1 VRLAARRVIAT
12 APRVVEGPF
21 GVVHGG
27 CMVTDHVAGGGE
39 MVVVRP
45 GHRRLAEAFNRLLMA
60 QQQGEVL
67 LETSKEEQRNV
78 LTKNDLVAPA
88 LANPGQ
94 QALDMDQGFTQGGC
108 RLGVREPPAGLFSR
122 STEIVDRTLRVL
134 GPGVMVREP
143 VIGFLEA

>member
-1 VRLAARRVIAT
+1 MRSPGSTARPFVRAVRWRFGRARRHPRVAPPRKPRRPERSALAARRVIAT

-108 RLGVREPPAGLFSR
+108 
-122 STEIVDRTLRVL
+122 
-134 GPGVMVREP
+134 
-143 VIGFLEA
+143 